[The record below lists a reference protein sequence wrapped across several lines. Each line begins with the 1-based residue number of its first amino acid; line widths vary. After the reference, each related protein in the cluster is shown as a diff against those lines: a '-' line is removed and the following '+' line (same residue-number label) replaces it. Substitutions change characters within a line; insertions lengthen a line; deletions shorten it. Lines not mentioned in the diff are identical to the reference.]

1 MTKRILHVIPTMDR
15 GGAEKQ
21 LVLLATGLPREEFD
35 VHVALLTRG
44 GPREQ
49 ELLDAGIPVHRIDK
63 QYKVDPF
70 AYRRLSRLIG
80 KLEPDLVQTWLFAAN
95 SYGRAAAFANRVP
108 HVVGSERSV
117 DPWKRTHELAI
128 DRWLAAKSDCI
139 VVNSLGTQ
147 AFYEKAGIPKA
158 KFRLIP
164 NGVEPLVA
172 PQGMSRDDLLK
183 SLGLPANAR
192 LIGAIGRLWPQ
203 KRVKDLI
210 WATELLVNVHPNA
223 YMLIVGDGPQRR
235 SLERYR
241 FLVRV
246 EENVRFLG
254 ERDDVAALLPHLEMV
269 CLASS
274 YEGQSNAVMEA
285 MTAGLPVV
293 ASDIPGNRELVVDD
307 VTGFLV
313 PVGDR
318 GEYARRMNVLLNDP
332 VRARSMGAAGCVRM
346 RDEFSVAKMIER
358 YATLYREL
366 IGR

>member
-1 MTKRILHVIPTMDR
+1 MDR

-21 LVLLATGLPREEFD
+21 LVLLARGLPREEFD

-44 GPREQ
+44 GPREK
-49 ELLDAGIPVHRIDK
+49 DVTAAGIPVHRIDK
-63 QYKVDPF
+63 KFKIDPL

-95 SYGRAAAFANRVP
+95 AYGRAAAIANRVP
-108 HVVGSERSV
+108 HVIGSERSV
-117 DPWKRTHELAI
+117 DPWKRGYELAI
-128 DRWLAAKSDCI
+128 DRNLAKRSDCI

-147 AFYEKAGIPKA
+147 AFYEKAGIPRG
-158 KFRLIP
+158 KFRVIP
-164 NGVEPLVA
+164 NGVEPFVA
-172 PQGMSRDDLLK
+172 ADGSSREELLK
-183 SLGLPANAR
+183 SLGLPEGAR

-210 WATELLVNVHPNA
+210 WATELLNNVHKNA
-223 YMLIVGDGPQRR
+223 YLLVIGDGPQRR

-241 FLVRV
+241 FLVRI

-254 ERDDVAALLPHLEMV
+254 ERNDVPAILPHLDMV

-285 MTAGLPVV
+285 MSAGLPVV
-293 ASDIPGNRELVVDD
+293 ASDIPGNRELIVEG

-318 GEYARRMNVLLNDP
+318 GEFARRMNRLLGDP
-332 VRARSMGAAGCVRM
+332 DLARSMGAAGCARM
-346 RDEFSVAKMIER
+346 CEEFSVPKMVER
-358 YATLYREL
+358 YATLYREV